1 MDKESRKDL
10 DGAIADIFA
19 HVKKVT
25 AIQGMTAN
33 NFGHA
38 GNEFSSC
45 DLLLVDEAG
54 MMTVA
59 EFCMLANVDVDDVIM
74 MRNNLRLKP
83 ISSFLLVARER
94 ERSFNSSVAP

>member
-19 HVKKVT
+19 HVKKVA

-33 NFGHA
+33 NLGHA

-59 EFCMLANVDVDDVIM
+59 EFCMLIANVDVDDVM
-74 MRNNLRLKP
+74 MLP
-83 ISSFLLVARER
+83 
-94 ERSFNSSVAP
+94 